1 MVQKKKRAVDLSA
14 AELSKAGAHA
24 AKEAADTA
32 RTKGLAISGSVMRSG
47 RVARFAKVEP
57 SGRVVLGANAPRP
70 GQTGNFK
77 TTTRAHSR
85 RKSA

>member
-1 MVQKKKRAVDLSA
+1 MVQKKRAVDLSA

-32 RTKGLAISGSVMRSG
+32 RTKGLAISGSVMRPDRG
-47 RVARFAKVEP
+47 AHFAKVEP
-57 SGRVVLGANAPRP
+57 SGRVVLGENVPRP
-70 GQTGNFK
+70 GQTENLK
-77 TTTRAHSR
+77 TATRAQSR

>member
-32 RTKGLAISGSVMRSG
+32 QTKGLAISGSIMRSG

-57 SGRVVLGANAPRP
+57 SGRVVLGENVPRP
-70 GQTGNFK
+70 GQTENLK
-77 TTTRAHSR
+77 TTMRGQSR

>member
-24 AKEAADTA
+24 AKEAGDTA
-32 RTKGLAISGSVMRSG
+32 RTKGLAISGSVTRPG
-47 RVARFAKVEP
+47 RVARFAKVE
-57 SGRVVLGANAPRP
+57 LGENVPRP
-70 GQTGNFK
+70 GQTENLK
-77 TTTRAHSR
+77 TTMRAHSR

>member
-57 SGRVVLGANAPRP
+57 SGRVVLGENVPWT
-70 GQTGNFK
+70 GQTENLT